1 MLTEAQLNSLLK
13 EQKELEDAYD
23 ALDKKHEDLCA
34 NNKDNCDAR
43 ENARKSKGRMSFLAA
58 LSLIAAIV
66 GYFIIAEGMLK
77 FLIPVAGAVLFVI
90 SLILRSGS
98 AKKEK
103 ELSVVLTDF
112 DNAEKR
118 FKEEESEISNKLAA
132 IEKDITKHEKETEY
146 QKYTGNHVCV
156 YVGYSWWPDEYEPSK
171 TSSIYSQPDRT
182 KIYIDGVAVG
192 CSTRPFTAF
201 YTGSGVHTVA
211 MEADML
217 FGGKNGIA
225 MDISSAVRQFEV
237 TEDESVYIFYH
248 WSLYNKRGGGFGQQL
263 YVNVY
268 DDLGDYLEAIH
279 AL

>member
-1 MLTEAQLNSLLK
+1 MLTEAKLNSLLK

-112 DNAEKR
+112 DNAAKR
-118 FKEEESEISNKLAA
+118 FREEKSEISNKLAS
-132 IEKDITKHEKETEY
+132 IKKDLKIHEKEKQYQEY
-146 QKYTGNHVCV
+146 EGNHVCV
-156 YVGYSWWPDEYEPSK
+156 CIGWSWDNKP
-171 TSSIYSQPDRT
+171 TSSKYTHPSGT
-182 KIYIDGVAVG
+182 LVYIDEIEVG
-192 CSTRPFTAF
+192 CTKKPFEAF
-201 YTGSGVHTVA
+201 YVEPGVH
-211 MEADML
+211 
-217 FGGKNGIA
+217 
-225 MDISSAVRQFEV
+225 AVKMYAREVLVGRNLSTETIKSTARQVKV
-237 TEDESVYIFYH
+237 TEEKSAYLLYH
-248 WSLYNKRGGGFGQQL
+248 WSFYERSDRTTGSKLYIIE
-263 YVNVY
+263 Y
-268 DDLGDYLEAIH
+268 DNMGDFLEAIH